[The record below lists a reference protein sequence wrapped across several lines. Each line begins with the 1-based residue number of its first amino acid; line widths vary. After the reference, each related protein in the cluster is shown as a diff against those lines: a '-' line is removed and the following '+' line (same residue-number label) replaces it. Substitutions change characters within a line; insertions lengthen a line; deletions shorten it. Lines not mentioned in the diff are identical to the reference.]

1 MNFAKRFTIRSTAA
15 AMIGLALGTTGLM
28 ASHAANAGEV
38 TIWAWDP
45 NFNIA
50 IMQEAAKRYTA
61 KNPGVTFKIVDM
73 AKADLEQKLQTTL
86 ASGVTKSLPDIV
98 LVEDYNAPKY
108 LRSFPGAFESMSG
121 KVDYKGFAKYK
132 VDLMTLNGKV
142 YGLPFDSGVTGMYY
156 RKDLLAKA
164 GFAERTCKTSPG
176 TATSKSARK
185 SKPPPA
191 RRCWALTPMTTAWC
205 A

>member
-1 MNFAKRFTIRSTAA
+1 MPVAPPSSHAYRRQQAGRPSVLLGPTCHLFIDTETGKHTMNFAKRSTLTAL
-15 AMIGLALGTTGLM
+15 IGLVLSTSGLM
-28 ASHAANAGEV
+28 ASHAAHAGEV

-108 LRSFPGAFESMSG
+108 LRSFPG
-121 KVDYKGFAKYK
+121 
-132 VDLMTLNGKV
+132 
-142 YGLPFDSGVTGMYY
+142 
-156 RKDLLAKA
+156 
-164 GFAERTCKTSPG
+164 
-176 TATSKSARK
+176 
-185 SKPPPA
+185 
-191 RRCWALTPMTTAWC
+191 
-205 A
+205 